1 MSSFSPESATRTV
14 EGTASTGNWFRRFA
28 ERTAVALGSPW
39 AFGSALLAV
48 VFWFAL
54 GSRFGYSPAWQQ
66 IINTGTAIIVFLM
79 VFLLQNTQTRDS
91 TALHLKLDELL
102 RAVQGA
108 RTGFVGLEKLSDE
121 TLREVANELEEVS
134 KAERDGSGGV
144 ITSLRAESDDG
155 PALVDEQYELS
166 EGEVL

>member
-1 MSSFSPESATRTV
+1 M
-14 EGTASTGNWFRRFA
+14 
-28 ERTAVALGSPW
+28 
-39 AFGSALLAV
+39 AV
-48 VFWFAL
+48 VLWFAL
-54 GSRFGYSPAWQQ
+54 GSRLGYSPAWQE
-66 IINTGTAIIVFLM
+66 IINTGTTIIVFLM

-121 TLREVANELEEVS
+121 TLREVATELDEIS
-134 KAERDGSGGV
+134 KAEREESGGV
-144 ITSLRAESDDG
+144 ITLLRAEVEEG
-155 PALVDEQYELS
+155 QALAHVQYELS